1 MLKKNDFHRMG
12 IQSSKMKTKINK
24 HGLRMKKLLSTIGI
38 LATTFATSSFAA
50 SHSEEWQKIEQQADG
65 QTVYFHAWGGSQ
77 EINRYLHWA
86 RKELKSRYNVTLN
99 HVKVTDISET
109 TTRLIAEKAAGKNS
123 GGSVDMVWING
134 ENFKSM
140 KDNQLLFGPFVEGL
154 PNWQYVDKT
163 LPVDVD
169 FSEPTD
175 GLEAPWGVGQLVFIH
190 DEETLNNPPRSYAE
204 MLSYAKAFPNRLT
217 YPRPPEFHGT
227 SFIKSLLIELSH
239 NDPVLQKPV
248 TEESFKAVTQP
259 LWAYLDEFHKV
270 AWRGGKQFPGG
281 TAESIQLL
289 DDGQIDLAVT
299 FNPNA
304 VFSAQ
309 SSGNLAESTK
319 AYAMDAGALSNIHFL
334 AIPWNANANAGAQV
348 VINFLLSPEAQ
359 SRKGDINTWG
369 DPSVLSSQYLMGTAK
384 NTQQFKSIEE
394 PHPSWQAALEK
405 EWLKRYG
412 N

>member
-1 MLKKNDFHRMG
+1 MN
-12 IQSSKMKTKINK
+12 
-24 HGLRMKKLLSTIGI
+24 KLLSTLGI
-38 LATTFATSSFAA
+38 LATTVTTSFSAA
-50 SHSEEWQKIEQQADG
+50 SWAQTWQEIEQKADG

-77 EINRYLHWA
+77 EINRYIQWA
-86 RKELKSRYNVTLN
+86 GQELKSRYNVTLN
-99 HVKVTDISET
+99 HVKVTDIAET

-140 KDNQLLFGPFVEGL
+140 KDNQLLFGPFVDTL
-154 PNWQYVDKT
+154 PSWQYVDKS
-163 LPVDVD
+163 LPVEVD
-169 FSEPTD
+169 FSEPTE

-190 DEETLNNPPRSYAE
+190 DTETLNNPPRSYVE

-227 SFIKSLLIELSH
+227 SFLKSLLIELTN
-239 NDPVLQKPV
+239 NDASLQQPVDEK
-248 TEESFKAVTQP
+248 SFALVTQP

-270 AWRGGKQFPGG
+270 AWRGGKQFPAG
-281 TAESIQLL
+281 TAESVQLL
-289 DDGQIDLAVT
+289 DDGQIDLAIT

-309 SSGNLAESTK
+309 SSGNLAASTR

-334 AIPWNANANAGAQV
+334 AIPWNANASAGAQV
-348 VINFLLSPEAQ
+348 AINFLLSPEAQ
-359 SRKGDINTWG
+359 SRKGDINIWG
-369 DPSVLSSQYLMGTAK
+369 DPSVLSSQYLTGSAK
-384 NTQQFKSIEE
+384 NTQQFKSIAE
-394 PHPSWQAALEK
+394 PHPSWQNALEK
-405 EWLKRYG
+405 AWLTRYG

>member
-1 MLKKNDFHRMG
+1 MTRL
-12 IQSSKMKTKINK
+12 IT
-24 HGLRMKKLLSTIGI
+24 LLSS
-38 LATTFATSSFAA
+38 LVFSLSAFAA
-50 SHSEEWQKIEQQADG
+50 DTWQEVVEKAKG

-77 EINRYLHWA
+77 EINRYIQWA
-86 RKELKSRYNVTLN
+86 GNELQSQYGVTLK
-99 HVKVTDISET
+99 HVKVTDIAET
-109 TTRLIAEKAAGKNS
+109 TSRLIAEKAAGKSS

-154 PNWQYVDKT
+154 PSWQYVDKS

-169 FSEPTD
+169 FSEPTE

-190 DEETLNNPPRSYAE
+190 DEKALNNPPQSFAE
-204 MLSYAKAFPNRLT
+204 LQSYAKAYPNRIT

-227 SFIKSLLIELSH
+227 SFVKALLIELTN
-239 NDPVLQKPV
+239 NDASLQQPVSEQNFAIV
-248 TEESFKAVTQP
+248 TAP
-259 LWAYLDEFHKV
+259 LWSYLDEFHKV
-270 AWRGGKQFPGG
+270 AWRGGKQFPAG
-281 TAESIQLL
+281 TAETVQLL
-289 DDGQIDLAVT
+289 DDGQIDLAIT

-309 SSGNLAESTK
+309 VSGNLADTTK
-319 AYAMDAGALSNIHFL
+319 AYAMEAGALSNIHFL
-334 AIPWNANANAGAQV
+334 AIPWNANASAGAQV
-348 VINFLLSPEAQ
+348 AINFLLSPEAQ
-359 SRKGDINTWG
+359 SRKGDLNVWG
-369 DPSVLSSQYLMGTAK
+369 DPSVLNSQFLTGSAK
-384 NTQQFKSIEE
+384 NTQQFKSIAE

>member
-1 MLKKNDFHRMG
+1 
-12 IQSSKMKTKINK
+12 
-24 HGLRMKKLLSTIGI
+24 MKKLLSTIGI
-38 LATTFATSSFAA
+38 LATTFATSSYAT

-77 EINRYLHWA
+77 EINRYIQWA
-86 RKELKSRYNVTLN
+86 GKELKSRYNVTLN

-140 KDNQLLFGPFVEGL
+140 KDNQLLFGPFVDGL
-154 PNWQYVDKT
+154 PSLQYVDKT

-175 GLEAPWGVGQLVFIH
+175 GLEAPWGVGQLVFIY
-190 DEETLNNPPRSYAE
+190 DEETLNNPPSSYAE

-227 SFIKSLLIELSH
+227 SFIKSLLIELSN
-239 NDPVLQKPV
+239 NDPALQKPV
-248 TEESFKAVTQP
+248 TDEAFKTVTQP
-259 LWAYLDEFHKV
+259 LWAYLDEFHTV

-281 TAESIQLL
+281 TAETVQLL

-309 SSGNLAESTK
+309 SSGNLADSTK

-334 AIPWNANANAGAQV
+334 AIPWNANASAGAQV
-348 VINFLLSPEAQ
+348 AINFLLSPEAQ
-359 SRKGDINTWG
+359 SRKGDINIWG
-369 DPSVLSSQYLMGTAK
+369 DPSVLSSQYLTGTAK
-384 NTQQFKSIEE
+384 NTQQFKSIAE

-405 EWLKRYG
+405 EWQKRYG

>member
-1 MLKKNDFHRMG
+1 
-12 IQSSKMKTKINK
+12 
-24 HGLRMKKLLSTIGI
+24 MKKLLSTIGI
-38 LATTFATSSFAA
+38 LATSFATSSFAA
-50 SHSEEWQKIEQQADG
+50 AHSEEWQKIEQQADG

-77 EINRYLHWA
+77 EINRYIQWA
-86 RKELKSRYNVTLN
+86 GKELKSRYNVTLN

-140 KDNQLLFGPFVEGL
+140 KDNQLLFGPFVDGL
-154 PNWQYVDKT
+154 PSWQYVDKT
-163 LPVDVD
+163 LPVDID

-175 GLEAPWGVGQLVFIH
+175 GLEAPWGVGQLVFIY
-190 DEETLNNPPRSYAE
+190 DEKTLNNPPSSYAE

-239 NDPVLQKPV
+239 NDAALQKPV
-248 TEESFKAVTQP
+248 TGESFKTVTQP

-281 TAESIQLL
+281 TAETVQLL
-289 DDGQIDLAVT
+289 DDGQIDLAIT

-304 VFSAQ
+304 VYSAQ

-334 AIPWNANANAGAQV
+334 AVPWNANARAGAQV
-348 VINFLLSPEAQ
+348 AINFLLSPEAQ
-359 SRKGDINTWG
+359 SRKGDINIWG
-369 DPSVLSSQYLMGTAK
+369 DPSVLSSQYLTGTAK
-384 NTQQFKSIEE
+384 NTQQFKSIAE
-394 PHPSWQAALEK
+394 PHPSWQAALER

>member
-1 MLKKNDFHRMG
+1 
-12 IQSSKMKTKINK
+12 
-24 HGLRMKKLLSTIGI
+24 MKKLLSTIGI
-38 LATTFATSSFAA
+38 LATTFATSSFASSTA
-50 SHSEEWQKIEQQADG
+50 EEWQKIEQQADG

-77 EINRYLHWA
+77 EINRYIQWA
-86 RKELKSRYNVTLN
+86 GKELKSRYNVTLN

-154 PNWQYVDKT
+154 PSWQFVDKT

-175 GLEAPWGVGQLVFIH
+175 GLEAPWGVGQLVFIY
-190 DEETLNNPPRSYAE
+190 DEETLHNPPSSYAE

-227 SFIKSLLIELSH
+227 SFIKSLLIELSN
-239 NDPVLQKPV
+239 NDPALQKPV
-248 TEESFKAVTQP
+248 TDESFKTITQP

-281 TAESIQLL
+281 TAETVQLL

-304 VFSAQ
+304 VYSAQ
-309 SSGNLAESTK
+309 SSGNLADSTK

-334 AIPWNANANAGAQV
+334 AIPWNANASAGAQV
-348 VINFLLSPEAQ
+348 AINFLLSPEAQ
-359 SRKGDINTWG
+359 SRKGDINIWG
-369 DPSVLSSQYLMGTAK
+369 DPSVLSSQYLTGTAK
-384 NTQQFKSIEE
+384 NTQQFKSIAE
-394 PHPSWQAALEK
+394 PHPSWQATLEK

>member
-1 MLKKNDFHRMG
+1 
-12 IQSSKMKTKINK
+12 
-24 HGLRMKKLLSTIGI
+24 MKKLLSTIGI
-38 LATTFATSSFAA
+38 LATTFATSSFADSSA
-50 SHSEEWQKIEQQADG
+50 TSEWQKIEQQADG

-77 EINRYLHWA
+77 EINRYIQWA
-86 RKELKSRYNVTLN
+86 GKELKSRYNVTLN

-154 PNWQYVDKT
+154 PSWHYVDKS
-163 LPVDVD
+163 LPIDVD
-169 FSEPTD
+169 FSEPTE

-190 DEETLNNPPRSYAE
+190 DEQTLHNPPRSFAE

-227 SFIKSLLIELSH
+227 SFIKALLIELTN
-239 NDPVLQKPV
+239 NDPALQKPV
-248 TEESFKAVTQP
+248 TGETFEQITQP

-281 TAESIQLL
+281 TAETLQLL
-289 DDGQIDLAVT
+289 DDGQIDLAIT

-334 AIPWNANANAGAQV
+334 AIPWNANASAGAQV
-348 VINFLLSPEAQ
+348 AINFLLSPEAQ
-359 SRKGDINTWG
+359 SRKGNLNIWG
-369 DPSVLSSQYLMGTAK
+369 DPSVLSSQYLTGSAK
-384 NTQQFKSIEE
+384 NTQQFKSIAE
-394 PHPSWQAALEK
+394 PHPSWQSALEK